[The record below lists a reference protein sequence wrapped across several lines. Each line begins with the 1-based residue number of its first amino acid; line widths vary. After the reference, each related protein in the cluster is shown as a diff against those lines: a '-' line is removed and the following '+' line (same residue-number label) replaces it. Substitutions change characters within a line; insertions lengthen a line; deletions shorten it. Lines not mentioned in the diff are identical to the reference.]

1 MVENM
6 VCDVSRP
13 ITRMSRE
20 INEMQNCILRIRVNA
35 SSVKNMTDI
44 EEYVLKAWPQLGRLY
59 ENYRLY
65 YTDDSDEK
73 CLLNDLSLED
83 GLTLARIRA
92 EASGRIPLLELNIEE
107 MDDGNS
113 ATPCEKADSE
123 IGDADTLAE
132 LLEDLGYVVSS
143 VGADA
148 LVESLGETGVDL
160 ARLREQ
166 LEFEKKNGGQEELP
180 KDPVEGLPIE
190 KMESG
195 DEDARRTMV
204 DLLTQLGF
212 VDNRETAEDLVERLG
227 SSSKDINKVSRRLID
242 LAKEQEEERTG
253 EATEEPLKE
262 ANDEELCVAETSD
275 VANQL
280 QRLLIE
286 KHFVRTPEG
295 AEDLVAALVGADQD
309 LKKVLQHFTDK
320 MTTKGFQS
328 ISSRRYS
335 HGGTGRKG
343 SSGKAPTYSS

>member
-1 MVENM
+1 
-6 VCDVSRP
+6 
-13 ITRMSRE
+13 MSSNFILKMRSDAG
-20 INEMQNCILRIRVNA
+20 ILRIRVNA

-44 EEYVLKAWPQLGRLY
+44 EEYVLKTWPQLGRLY

-92 EASGRIPLLELNIEE
+92 EASGRVPMLELNIEKV
-107 MDDGNS
+107 DDGNS

-143 VGADA
+143 HDADA

-166 LEFEKKNGGQEELP
+166 LESEKKNGGQEELP

-190 KMESG
+190 KTESG

-212 VDNRETAEDLVERLG
+212 VDNRETAEDLVKRLG
-227 SSSKDINKVSRRLID
+227 SSSKDINEVSRRLID

-262 ANDEELCVAETSD
+262 ANDKELCVAESSD

-295 AEDLVAALVGADQD
+295 AEDLVAAMVGAEYQQP
-309 LKKVLQHFTDK
+309 KIF
-320 MTTKGFQS
+320 
-328 ISSRRYS
+328 SRRD
-335 HGGTGRKG
+335 G
-343 SSGKAPTYSS
+343 SEGFLRQGADLFLMRCL